1 MPVELVAEEEFETET
16 PRLRLV
22 RPEDEPT
29 YAEQAYAMAPR
40 LPEPKRQIDEQ
51 VLQVMGVLAQV
62 LAVRIMLLLS
72 VIGTFALAWRAMSA
86 PTPMALM
93 VVLLLAVSTVGP
105 LAWLTGRACR
115 RRPLLALRTGRTR
128 PDRHRARHAGPPRR
142 RSVRLDPQ

>member
-51 VLQVMGVLAQV
+51 VLQVIGVLAQV

-105 LAWLTGRACR
+105 LAWLTGRGKA
-115 RRPLLALRTGRTR
+115 
-128 PDRHRARHAGPPRR
+128 
-142 RSVRLDPQ
+142 